1 MSAASSHILYPI
13 LLFASIIGG
22 AFADKAFIHPGLL
35 HSQAD
40 LDRMKVAVAQK
51 RSPIFEG
58 FKVLSASPQSQASYR
73 RLGPF
78 PEIGR
83 APTIRMGEAKS
94 DAEAAYQNALM
105 WTITGEQAHADKAIE
120 IIDAWVGS
128 LKKVTG
134 IDGVL
139 AAGLQGFKFVNAAEL
154 LRHTGSGWPEEDAK
168 RCEKWLMDA
177 WHPTIKHYAH
187 FANGNW
193 ETAALQ
199 TKMAI
204 AIFCNDR
211 QLFEATVRYAIAGA
225 GNGSIPHTIVSPSG
239 QCQESSRA
247 QHYAQL
253 GLGLLACA
261 AEIAW
266 NQGVDLYGWR
276 DNRILAGFEYCAKY
290 GLGEDVDYQP
300 YLDRT
305 GKYGIGGRNNPYT
318 KISPAS
324 RGNFYPIFERP
335 FNHYVKRR
343 RIEAPYSAQVVTKK
357 RPEGHSG
364 DHIGLGTLTHWRPPF
379 ETTKTTK
386 PPGVPAG
393 LIARTTRE
401 GIRITWVGSVEPD
414 SCVDAQSYTVYRSTD
429 SSGPYQKVATQI
441 SSPGYHDT
449 NANSGTLYFYTI
461 TASNA
466 VGTSASSAKLAAS
479 SGLPGGFMSMDVG
492 KVGLPGYSEFNGQT
506 FTMEGEGHDVGGTD
520 DSFHFAY
527 APMTGDGTIT
537 ARVVRPMSSQWTKP
551 GVMMRETLAADS
563 RHASVLLLPH
573 WSGALVTRSKKGGE
587 TTTNKARH
595 LGEKH
600 VIKKNRLSTP
610 YWLRLIRFRNRF
622 TGYMSADG
630 YNWKDLGSVEIPM
643 AQTFYVGLPACS
655 QLNKVT
661 TTVTYDHV
669 SIPTW
674 RTPPSDGNEDLIAA
688 RPEPRWHKTPWFERH
703 RAFNARVK
711 KGNVDL
717 LMIGDSITHWW
728 DKEGES
734 GGKKIWDQYYAKRNA
749 VNLAI
754 SGDRTEHVLWR
765 LENGNIDG
773 ISPKLAILMIGTNN
787 HSSSPP
793 EVTAH
798 DIRLIV
804 GKLRNKLPKTKILVL
819 AIFPR
824 GSNDDDT
831 ARQKNMKVNKL
842 ICNIGDEDRMIH
854 YRDIGATFLD
864 GRRMK
869 PDLIPDG
876 THPNQKGYAAW
887 AEAMEPIVSKLL
899 GETNPV
905 AK

>member
-1 MSAASSHILYPI
+1 MLAIFSRILYT
-13 LLFASIIGG
+13 LLLLASVIGVASG
-22 AFADKAFIHPGLL
+22 DKTFIHPGLL

-40 LDRMKVAVAQK
+40 LTRMKVAVAQETE
-51 RSPIFEG
+51 PIFEG
-58 FKVLSASPQSQASYR
+58 FKVLKISPRSQADYR

-105 WTITGEQAHADKAIE
+105 WAVTGEQAHADKAIE
-120 IIDAWVGS
+120 IINAWVGS
-128 LKKVTG
+128 LKRVTG

-154 LRHTGSGWPEEDAK
+154 LRHTNSGWLEEDAK
-168 RCEKWLMDA
+168 RCEKWLMEA
-177 WHPTIKHYAH
+177 WHPTIEHYAY

-211 QLFEATVRYAIAGA
+211 QLFEETVRYAIAGA
-225 GNGSIPHTIVSPSG
+225 GNGSIPHTIVFPSG

-253 GLGLLACA
+253 GLGLLGCA

-266 NQGVDLYGWR
+266 NQGVDLYGWG

-305 GKYGIGGRNNPYT
+305 GKYGSGGHNNPYT
-318 KISPAS
+318 KISTAS

-343 RIEAPYSAQVVTKK
+343 GIKAPYSARVAEKK
-357 RPEGHSG
+357 RPENYSG
-364 DHIGLGTLTHWRPPF
+364 DHIGLGTLTHSRTPSK
-379 ETTKTTK
+379 KTEAVK

-393 LIARTTRE
+393 LIARSIKE
-401 GIRITWVGSVEPD
+401 GIQITWVGSVEPD
-414 SCVDAQSYTVYRSTD
+414 SYADAESYTIFRATSPA
-429 SSGPYQKVATQI
+429 GPFKNIATQI
-441 SSPGYHDT
+441 ASPSYHDPET
-449 NANSGTLYFYTI
+449 TTGTLYFYTI

-466 VGTSASSAKLAAS
+466 IGTSARSAKLAAS
-479 SGLPGGFMSMDVG
+479 AGLPGSFLSKDIGQTS
-492 KVGLPGYSEFNGQT
+492 LPGYSEFNGKA
-506 FTMEGEGHDVGGTD
+506 FTMEGEGHDIGSTD

-527 APMTGDGTIT
+527 APMIGDGTIT
-537 ARVVRPMSSQWTKP
+537 ARVIRPMSSQWTKP
-551 GVMMRETLAADS
+551 GVMMRENLDADS
-563 RHASVLLLPH
+563 RHASVLLMPQ
-573 WSGALVTRSKKGGE
+573 WSGALVTRSKTGGE
-587 TTTNKARH
+587 TTIGKARH

-610 YWLRLIRFRNRF
+610 YWVRLIRFRNRF
-622 TGYMSADG
+622 TGYMSVDG
-630 YNWKDLGSVEIPM
+630 YNWKELGSAEIPM
-643 AQTFYVGLPACS
+643 TQAFYVGLPACS
-655 QLNKVT
+655 QLDKVT

-674 RTPPSDGNEDLIAA
+674 RTPPSDRNDDLIAA
-688 RPEPRWHKTPWFERH
+688 RPEPRWHKTPWLERH

-734 GGKKIWDQYYAKRNA
+734 GGEKIWDQYYAKRNA

-787 HSSSPP
+787 HSSCPP

-842 ICNIGDEDRMIH
+842 ISNIGDDDGMVH
-854 YRDIGATFLD
+854 YRNIGATFLD

-869 PDLIPDG
+869 SDLIPDG

-887 AEAMEPIVSKLL
+887 AKAMEPIVSKLL
-899 GETNPV
+899 GETTPV